1 MRAEAGQQ
9 QRQDRLK
16 PGIVWLASYPR
27 SGNTWT
33 RNFLHNL
40 FRVLEGEHASPQD
53 INALGEYTLWDVAG
67 QRFERLLGKPFR
79 AASRGEIAATRG
91 KVQQQIAD
99 EADAPV
105 FVKTHNALVLDRGH
119 PTINMGATSGA
130 IYIVRN
136 PLDVAISFAAHFG
149 IDLDAAI
156 DKMGRRGL
164 ETDITEH
171 AVYEVYGSW
180 SENVMTWT
188 RKPHRAI
195 YVMRYE
201 DMLERPV
208 ETFRGLCRHLLL
220 DPSDTQLARAI
231 ELSSFE
237 QAKAQ
242 EAEKGYRERP
252 NKSKVFFRAGSA
264 GQWRQQL
271 SPEQISCI
279 VTANR
284 EQMARFGYVPDGS

>member
-1 MRAEAGQQ
+1 MRPDPS
-9 QRQDRLK
+9 QDRDPPK

-40 FRVLEGEHASPQD
+40 FRVLDGKEQAPQD

-67 QRFERLLGKPFR
+67 QRFERLLGKSLN
-79 AASRGEIAATRG
+79 AALRTEIAAVRV

-99 EADAPV
+99 EADAAV

-119 PTINMGATSGA
+119 PTINMKATSGA

-136 PLDVAISFAAHFG
+136 PLDVVISFAHHFG
-149 IDLDAAI
+149 VDLDVAI
-156 DKMGRRGL
+156 DKMSRRGL
-164 ETDITEH
+164 ETDITQH

-180 SENVMTWT
+180 SENVISWT

-201 DMLERPV
+201 DMLERPL
-208 ETFRGLCRHLLL
+208 EIFRGLCHHLLL
-220 DPSDTQLARAI
+220 WPSDTQLARAI

-237 QAKAQ
+237 EAKAQ
-242 EAEKGYRERP
+242 ETQKGYRERP
-252 NKSKVFFRAGSA
+252 NQSKAFFRTGRA

-271 SPEQISCI
+271 SHEQICRI
-279 VTANR
+279 VTEHR
-284 EQMARFGYVPDGS
+284 EQMARFGYVPDGL